1 MLKKLEGQITEK
13 TKSIASDTLL
23 KSYSRQGNKDELY
36 RVWKPDEKR
45 DRIYNKGYMS
55 MVSSLLMLD
64 DIEAAEMMFKEWEL
78 SYYFRVP
85 NILINAYCRNNL
97 LD

>member
-1 MLKKLEGQITEK
+1 
-13 TKSIASDTLL
+13 
-23 KSYSRQGNKDELY
+23 
-36 RVWKPDEKR
+36 
-45 DRIYNKGYMS
+45 MS